1 MKYKKQIAT
10 GALALSLLIGGSTV
24 FAATPRDLGVK
35 NVNST
40 YQKSN
45 KNSKNV
51 KSNMGRNIIG
61 SVSAV
66 TSTGFTVDVK
76 NLRTKVTTSVEVTNS
91 ASTVFTKDGLAAT
104 FGSLAVGQK
113 VIVVG
118 TLDKTT
124 NIVTAQKVKII
135 TKAVTIMP
143 KKGSKKMTGKIVT
156 ISSNT
161 SSTGSN

>member
-24 FAATPRDLGVK
+24 FAATPQDLGVK
-35 NVNST
+35 NVNPT

-45 KNSKNV
+45 KNSKKV
-51 KSNMGRNIIG
+51 KSNMGRNIVGTI
-61 SVSAV
+61 SAV

-76 NLRTKVTTSVEVTNS
+76 NLKTKVTTSMEVTNN

-104 FGSLAVGQK
+104 FGSLTVGQK
-113 VIVVG
+113 VIVLG

-124 NIVTAQKVKII
+124 NVVTAQKVKII
-135 TKAVTIMP
+135 TKAVTPMP

-156 ISSNT
+156 TSSNT